1 MNISELYMVVNTD
14 LTQER
19 ERTAM
24 GNKYIKMRIFTDKR
38 LKRSG
43 HFFEI
48 LIQVVDNKRIVFVD
62 SVKVKEVEIEERKED
77 EEDE

>member
-1 MNISELYMVVNTD
+1 MSELYIVINTD

-24 GNKYIKMRIFTDKR
+24 GNKYIKMRVFTDKK

-48 LIQVVDNKRIVFVD
+48 LVQKVDKRRMVFVD
-62 SVKVKEVEIEERKED
+62 SVKVKEIEIEERKED
-77 EEDE
+77 EEE